1 MEPPNSIQPTPGP
14 ADSIEPF
21 IQFEGRRIVV
31 SGASSGIGRAIAI
44 ELSKRGAQ
52 LILLGRDAVRLEETR
67 SVLFGTGH
75 EVLALDLK
83 DPSKIQA
90 ALLAIAAKGGK
101 LYGLCHCAGMVETI
115 PLNAL
120 RLDRFREMFEVNVTA
135 GLELA
140 RVVTRRDLLRDDGG
154 SLLFIS
160 SVYGMAGMA
169 GQIGYSATKG
179 AVSAA
184 VRSMAVE
191 LARRKIRVNSISPA
205 LVHTPLA
212 DAALQKLDPARVQ
225 HLESLHPLG
234 SGTPEDVARAATF
247 LLAPETRW
255 ITGTD
260 LIIDGGYTAQ

>member
-1 MEPPNSIQPTPGP
+1 MNPTLEV
-14 ADSIEPF
+14 EPF
-21 IQFEGRRIVV
+21 IQFQGRRIVV

-52 LILLGRDAVRLEETR
+52 IILLGRDVDRLNE
-67 SVLFGTGH
+67 SLGQLHGTGH
-75 EVLALDLK
+75 VTLALDLR
-83 DPSKIQA
+83 DPAQILSSLSGLVAQ
-90 ALLAIAAKGGK
+90 GGK
-101 LYGLCHCAGMVETI
+101 LYGLCHSAGVVETI

-120 RLDRFREMFEVNVTA
+120 RLDKFREMFEVNVTS

-140 RVVTRRDLLRDDGG
+140 RVITRRDLLREDGG

-205 LVHTPLA
+205 LVHTRLS
-212 DAALQKLDPARVQ
+212 DAALQRLDPARVQ

-234 SGTPEDVARAATF
+234 PGTPEDVARAAAF

-260 LIIDGGYTAQ
+260 LVIDGGYTAQ

>member
-1 MEPPNSIQPTPGP
+1 MEPSNSIQPSTSPP
-14 ADSIEPF
+14 DVVEPF
-21 IQFEGRRIVV
+21 IQFQGRRLVV

-44 ELSKRGAQ
+44 ELAKRGAQ
-52 LILLGRDAVRLEETR
+52 LILLGRDTIRLEETR
-67 SVLFGTGH
+67 AALLGTGH
-75 EVLALDLK
+75 EVMALDLK

-90 ALLAIAAKGGK
+90 ALLATATKGGK

-212 DAALQKLDPARVQ
+212 DAALLKLDPLRVQ